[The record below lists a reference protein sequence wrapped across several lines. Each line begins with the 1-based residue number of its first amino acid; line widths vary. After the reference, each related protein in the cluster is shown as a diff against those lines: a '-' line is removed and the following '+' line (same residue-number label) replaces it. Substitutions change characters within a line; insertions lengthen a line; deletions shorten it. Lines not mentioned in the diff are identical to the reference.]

1 MCNTIVIGDFS
12 GVKQQ
17 NLAKS
22 FVQIPQQEL
31 VDKIKYKAELLG
43 MAVVM
48 QNESYTSGYSA
59 LDLEDINKNTYN
71 KSRRIYRG
79 LFKSN
84 KGILIN
90 SDVNG
95 SINILRKYLKCSPKS
110 LIMIMDNGVL
120 DTPIRLRVAY

>member
-48 QNESYTSGYSA
+48 QNESYTSGCSA
-59 LDLEDINKNTYN
+59 LDLEDINK
-71 KSRRIYRG
+71 KHI
-79 LFKSN
+79 
-84 KGILIN
+84 
-90 SDVNG
+90 
-95 SINILRKYLKCSPKS
+95 
-110 LIMIMDNGVL
+110 
-120 DTPIRLRVAY
+120 